1 MLDEEQSLLPSIGG
15 MGELVDS
22 EGRQLRTRSQRLE
35 RVARDRRAR
44 RKLVFSAVLCFVF
57 MIAELLGGYITGS
70 LAVMTDASHL
80 LSDFAGFIISLVAL
94 QKSRKRANQMLTYGY
109 GRAEVLG
116 AFTSIL
122 LIWTLTAVLVLE
134 AVRRIIHPE
143 PVKGRLMFIIAVAGI
158 FINLAMMAVLGH
170 GHSHG
175 HEHGDHGHGIHEH
188 AGHDHVVT
196 DDHLNCPWK
205 GIDATQS
212 FETTNRT
219 SPVVVPAAGDQH
231 QHHGEVDEC
240 EDVSVDIEARST
252 LGSADPSN
260 TAKRTSSVAR
270 TVSESV
276 NVHAAYLHVL
286 GDLIQSIGVAVAA
299 LLIWWRPQWSLAD
312 PLCTLFFSAIVLY
325 TTLRLIG
332 DIVQVLMEGTPSNIN
347 TRDVYAALVSIDGVS
362 EVQDLHIWSLSV
374 GRAALSA
381 KLRCDASVT
390 DAHQVTMAAEQVCA
404 QQFGIEHATIQVNC
418 VNPSCCPPI
427 EHFECVSP
435 GKG

>member
-1 MLDEEQSLLPSIGG
+1 MLDEEQSLLPSNRG
-15 MGELVDS
+15 MGIDFLE
-22 EGRQLRTRSQRLE
+22 EGRQERSWQQRPE

-44 RKLVFSAVLCFVF
+44 RKLVLSAALCFVF
-57 MIAELLGGYITGS
+57 MVAELLGGYITGS

-94 QKSRKRANQMLTYGY
+94 QKSQKRANQMLTYGY

-122 LIWTLTAVLVLE
+122 LIWTLTAVLVVE
-134 AVRRIIHPE
+134 AIRRIIHPE
-143 PVKGRLMFIIAVAGI
+143 PVKGRLMFIIAVLGI
-158 FINLAMMAVLGH
+158 FINLAMMTVLGH
-170 GHSHG
+170 GHGHVHGHGG
-175 HEHGDHGHGIHEH
+175 HEHDQHDHEH
-188 AGHDHVVT
+188 A
-196 DDHLNCPWK
+196 DDHGK
-205 GIDATQS
+205 RQSVIGAASMQS
-212 FETTNRT
+212 FEATEQTRSAFASAAT
-219 SPVVVPAAGDQH
+219 DQPQRHDEFVAYSQSP
-231 QHHGEVDEC
+231 
-240 EDVSVDIEARST
+240 VDIEAHAALASAGPAVST
-252 LGSADPSN
+252 KG
-260 TAKRTSSVAR
+260 TSVHTHSM
-270 TVSESV
+270 SESV

-286 GDLIQSIGVAVAA
+286 GDLIQSVGVAVAA

-325 TTLRLIG
+325 TTLRMIG
-332 DIVQVLMEGTPSNIN
+332 DIVQVLMEGTPAHIH

-390 DAHQVTMAAEQVCA
+390 DAHQITMAAEQVCA
-404 QQFGIEHATIQVNC
+404 QQFGIEHVTIQVNC
-418 VNPSCCPPI
+418 VNPSCCPPVA
-427 EHFECVSP
+427 HFECASP